1 MSFDVSHYR
10 PPSHWSDKIKGT
22 ECNGCRCLEVILRR
36 HRWHSYEEYF
46 CSIRHEIVD
55 PFAVKCNCR
64 IPDDAKSREGN

>member
-1 MSFDVSHYR
+1 MSFEVEHSR
-10 PPSHWSDKIKGT
+10 PLKHWSDKIKGT

-55 PFAVKCNCR
+55 PFTVECDMR
-64 IPDDAKSREGN
+64 RE